1 METYILKRDILVIAL
16 FAMFLAT
23 VNSKLTPFIIFFLS
37 LIIFKFIWQ
46 HQVPVNEIYMFPV
59 SHLKIVMAALAYF
72 ETHTLLM
79 IITNV
84 NLITQL

>member
-1 METYILKRDILVIAL
+1 M
-16 FAMFLAT
+16 
-23 VNSKLTPFIIFFLS
+23 NSKLTQFIILFLS

-46 HQVPVNEIYMFPV
+46 HQVPVNEICMFCV
-59 SHLKIVMAALAYF
+59 SHLKIVMAAMAYF

-84 NLITQL
+84 NLMTQL